1 MKKIGILTFWNVPNY
16 GTFLQAY
23 ALQKVVSSVNQGND
37 VKQIAYLNAKH
48 YNTYYALSNRKYRFG
63 LLDPRLYLNT
73 TKRLLC
79 GDVKRLKPFLNY
91 YKDFIPCTMPMT
103 GNGLSKEHFDTVVLG
118 SDIIWDY
125 SISFFDNDKY
135 LFGNAL
141 NCNNIIAY
149 AASFGTVKDTMPCPS
164 YVKEGLQKLTAI
176 SVRDE
181 NSRLLVN
188 IFADREAT
196 IVCDPTI
203 LWDFNA
209 DTNIPVVEHNEKYI
223 IVYGSNFKKE
233 LIEGCIDYARK
244 HNLKIYCLDSLDD
257 TFDWC
262 DQNIKQDKLNPFQ
275 WLAYFKNAETIFTC
289 TYHGLMFGLI
299 FNKRTVFSP
308 TQFILDKASSLISFL
323 GLEDVLIN
331 YKSFAEKAD
340 WKWDYAGINGK
351 LDGLRQIS
359 SDFLHNSL

>member
-23 ALQKVVSSVNQGND
+23 ALQKVISSLNKDND
-37 VKQIAYLNAKH
+37 VKQIAYLNARH
-48 YNTYYALSNRKYRFG
+48 YNAYYSLNNRKYRLG
-63 LLDPRLYLNT
+63 LLDPRAYLNT
-73 TKRLLC
+73 AKRLFS
-79 GDVKRLKPFLNY
+79 GDVQRLKPFLNY
-91 YKDFIPCTMPMT
+91 YKDFIPCTQPMT
-103 GNGLSKEHFDTVVLG
+103 EDDLAKEPFDTVVLG
-118 SDIIWDY
+118 SDIVWDY
-125 SISFFDNDKY
+125 SISFFGDDKY
-135 LFGNAL
+135 LYGNSL

-164 YVKEGLQKLTAI
+164 YVKEGLQKMTAI

-181 NSRLLVN
+181 NSRHLVN
-188 IFADREAT
+188 KFANREAT

-203 LWDFNA
+203 LWNFNT
-209 DTNIPVVEHNEKYI
+209 DTNIPNTDKEDKYI

-233 LIEGCIDYARK
+233 LISGCIDYARK
-244 HNLKIYCLDSLDD
+244 NNLKIYCLDSLND

-262 DQNIKQDKLNPFQ
+262 DKNIKQDKLNPFQ
-275 WLAYFKNAETIFTC
+275 WLAYFKNAEKIFTC

-331 YKSFAEKAD
+331 YNTFAEKAD
-340 WKWDYAGINGK
+340 WKWDYTEINSK
-351 LDGLRQIS
+351 LDELRQKS
-359 SDFLHNSL
+359 SVFLHNNL